1 MFFISENACIARR
14 DGVLKLMFR
23 LVRSIASLHAKLVL
37 YINIEELCLMLPPL
51 AQADVRE
58 RQVVNPIVKA
68 FLYTWEERITSEGEY
83 VPVRVQPL
91 ELEYIDRIALLPVYA
106 PKHALHEQQVFIS
119 MVDTD
124 SLDDTSQDDRAS
136 YQ

>member
-1 MFFISENACIARR
+1 MIGFVYARLSSPLQRKHTIFISENACIARR

-68 FLYTWEERITSEGEY
+68 FLVY
-83 VPVRVQPL
+83 VGRTHN
-91 ELEYIDRIALLPVYA
+91 
-106 PKHALHEQQVFIS
+106 K
-119 MVDTD
+119 
-124 SLDDTSQDDRAS
+124 
-136 YQ
+136 